1 MSEEKTEEP
10 TEAKKRESRRKGQ
23 VVKSQDLV
31 SAVTLAAG
39 LAIMLSLLPTIHDL
53 TFSMLSNN
61 LAILGAHSDPWQM
74 LRGTIRGVIGLLVV
88 ALLPTMMG
96 SAAAGTFVNLV
107 GTGGAVTSH
116 VLKPD
121 PNRLNPL
128 NTLKR
133 WFSKRTLQEAAKIA
147 AKFGAMIWV
156 VWDYCQ
162 HQARAFINVSGV
174 TIHHFSERFD
184 GVIDLCWKLV
194 GVQFLFGIVDFGIQ
208 YYDHKQQLKMTK
220 QEVKDEYKKQ
230 EGDPMIKA
238 RRRARARKMLMSS
251 GIGQLGE
258 ASVVVTNPTHLSVA
272 IKYNAQMSAPVIVAK
287 GADQIAFEIRKRAKE
302 LDIPL
307 SENVKLARALYPL
320 DLGRQIPLELFQAVA
335 ELLLSVKDAEEYLS

>member
-10 TEAKKRESRRKGQ
+10 TEAKKKESRRKGQ

-31 SAVTLAAG
+31 SAVTLAAAF
-39 LAIMLSLLPTIHDL
+39 AIILSLLPTIHDL
-53 TFSMLSNN
+53 MFGMLTDN
-61 LAILGAHSDPWQM
+61 LASLGTSTDPWQM
-74 LRGTIRGVIGLLVV
+74 LRGTLRGVIGVLLV
-88 ALLPTMMG
+88 ALLPAMVG
-96 SAAAGTFVNLV
+96 SAAAGTLVNLI
-107 GTGGAVTSH
+107 GTEGAVTSH

-128 NTLKR
+128 NTLKK
-133 WFSKRTLQEAAKIA
+133 WFSKRTLQEALKIT

-156 VWDYCQ
+156 VWDYCDTE
-162 HQARAFINVSGV
+162 ARTFIRVSGTNV
-174 TIHHFSERFD
+174 HHFSERFD
-184 GVIDLCWKLV
+184 GVVDLCWKLV
-194 GVQFLFGIVDFGIQ
+194 GVQFLFGLVDFGLQ

-230 EGDPMIKA
+230 EGDPMMKA

-251 GIGQLGE
+251 GIGQLSQ

-272 IKYNAQMSAPVIVAK
+272 IKYNAQMAAPEIVAK
-287 GADQIAFEIRKRAKE
+287 GADQIALEIRKRAKE

-320 DLGRQIPLELFQAVA
+320 DIGRQIPLDLFQAVA